1 MKRMTRSEPVFRKK
15 ILYIGDLCGIISA
28 RLYDPRISRE
38 ENARANQAPLI
49 KRIPTRPGK
58 AAAPLLNR
66 MKASFG
72 KKLLILAAVS
82 VVFAILG
89 YLLIFACGSSLLSPV
104 ISAWKLFRS
113 SSATETEISEGSEES
128 VDFYERE
135 KSRMQELSKEE
146 SSKDPDVI
154 SLIESDEPSVSED
167 EDTVKSSEVVFPY
180 YGDKFAELSV
190 DGTSIQGASLYFGDG
205 KAQLKKGVG
214 MYAGS
219 SYPGMGSTCLIS
231 GHNNRDFHALKD
243 AEVGAMIRVSTLYGE
258 YVYRITSCEIRQ
270 ATDDSAYDLSATV
283 ENIILY
289 TCYPFNELGLTSK
302 RYFVYGEYVSGPR
315 ILLDE

>member
-1 MKRMTRSEPVFRKK
+1 MNSH
-15 ILYIGDLCGIISA
+15 
-28 RLYDPRISRE
+28 
-38 ENARANQAPLI
+38 
-49 KRIPTRPGK
+49 
-58 AAAPLLNR
+58 
-66 MKASFG
+66 FG
-72 KKLLILAAVS
+72 KKLLTLLAVS
-82 VVFAILG
+82 IVFALLG
-89 YLLIFACGSSLLSPV
+89 YLLLFACGSSLLSPV
-104 ISAWKLFRS
+104 VSAWKLFRS
-113 SSATETEISEGSEES
+113 SSAAETEVSDGSEES
-128 VDFYERE
+128 IDFYERE
-135 KSRMQELSKEE
+135 KSRMQELSRDE
-146 SSKDPDVI
+146 SSQDPDVI
-154 SLIESDEPSVSED
+154 SLIESDEPS
-167 EDTVKSSEVVFPY
+167 EDTVKSSEVNFPY

-205 KAQLKKGVG
+205 KAQLKKGVC

-258 YVYRITSCEIRQ
+258 YVYRITSCEIRL
-270 ATDDSAYDLSATV
+270 ATDNTAYDLSATV

-289 TCYPFNELGLTSK
+289 TCYPFNELGLTNK

>member
-1 MKRMTRSEPVFRKK
+1 
-15 ILYIGDLCGIISA
+15 
-28 RLYDPRISRE
+28 
-38 ENARANQAPLI
+38 
-49 KRIPTRPGK
+49 
-58 AAAPLLNR
+58 

-146 SSKDPDVI
+146 SSKDPA
-154 SLIESDEPSVSED
+154 
-167 EDTVKSSEVVFPY
+167 VKSSEVVFPY

>member
-1 MKRMTRSEPVFRKK
+1 M
-15 ILYIGDLCGIISA
+15 D
-28 RLYDPRISRE
+28 SR
-38 ENARANQAPLI
+38 
-49 KRIPTRPGK
+49 
-58 AAAPLLNR
+58 
-66 MKASFG
+66 FG
-72 KKLLILAAVS
+72 KKLLILLAVS
-82 VVFAILG
+82 VVFALLG
-89 YLLIFACGSSLLSPV
+89 YLLLFACGSSLLSPV
-104 ISAWKLFRS
+104 VSAWKLFRS
-113 SSATETEISEGSEES
+113 SSATETDVSDGNEES
-128 VDFYERE
+128 MDFWERE
-135 KSRMQELSKEE
+135 MSRIQEQSSVDE

-154 SLIESDEPSVSED
+154 SLIESDESSVSG
-167 EDTVKSSEVVFPY
+167 DTISSALINFPY
-180 YGDKFAELSV
+180 YGDKFAEISV

-243 AEVGAMIRVSTLYGE
+243 AEVGAMIRVTTLYGE
-258 YVYRITSCEIRQ
+258 YVYRITACEVKL
-270 ATDDSAYDLSATV
+270 ATDDTAYDLTATA

-289 TCYPFNELGLTSK
+289 TCYPFNELGLTNK